1 MAGALADRGW
11 RSDGG
16 RMVAAHYEVAKM
28 SKLTL
33 DEIAD
38 LRAYERG
45 RDEFRREVSALK
57 KVRRVAIGPLVTVV
71 FENRTTMLFQI
82 QEMVRAEKMATDEQ
96 VQGELDIYNP
106 LIPEAGELSLTLF
119 VELQNEA
126 ELRTWLPKLVGIER
140 SLELRIGDPA
150 TTIAA
155 AVDPEHAAQLT
166 REEVTASV
174 HYVRLQLDEAE
185 RAAFGRGPVTMALTH
200 PAYSYAVDLSGET
213 RASLLTDWQPD

>member
-1 MAGALADRGW
+1 
-11 RSDGG
+11 
-16 RMVAAHYEVAKM
+16 MVAAHYEVAKM

>member
-1 MAGALADRGW
+1 
-11 RSDGG
+11 
-16 RMVAAHYEVAKM
+16 M

-45 RDEFRREVSALK
+45 RDVFRREVSALK
-57 KVRRVAIGPLVTVV
+57 KLRRVAIGPLVTVV

-155 AVDPEHAAQLT
+155 AVDREHAAQLT
-166 REEVTASV
+166 RDEVTASV
-174 HYVRLQLDEAE
+174 HYVRFQLDEAE
-185 RAAFGRGPVTMALTH
+185 RTAFGRGPVTMALTH
-200 PAYSYAVDLSGET
+200 PAYSYAVELSDET
-213 RASLLTDWQPD
+213 RASLLADWQPD

>member
-1 MAGALADRGW
+1 
-11 RSDGG
+11 
-16 RMVAAHYEVAKM
+16 M

-33 DEIAD
+33 EEIAD
-38 LRAYERG
+38 LHAYERG
-45 RDEFRREVSALK
+45 RDEFRREVTALK
-57 KVRRVAIGPLVTVV
+57 KVRRVQIGPLVTVV

-119 VELQNEA
+119 VELQTEA

-140 SLELRIGDPA
+140 ALELRIGQPP
-150 TTIAA
+150 TTVTA

-166 REEVTASV
+166 RDEVTASV
-174 HYVRLQLDEAE
+174 HYVRFVLDETQRE
-185 RAAFGRGPVTMALTH
+185 AFGRGPVTMAFTH
-200 PAYSYAVDLSGET
+200 PAYSYDVELSGEYPHVAAGRLAGGLT
-213 RASLLTDWQPD
+213 APAAPVRRSRRGVRGRACYS

>member
-1 MAGALADRGW
+1 
-11 RSDGG
+11 
-16 RMVAAHYEVAKM
+16 MVAGHYEVAKM

>member
-1 MAGALADRGW
+1 
-11 RSDGG
+11 
-16 RMVAAHYEVAKM
+16 
-28 SKLTL
+28 
-33 DEIAD
+33 
-38 LRAYERG
+38 
-45 RDEFRREVSALK
+45 
-57 KVRRVAIGPLVTVV
+57 
-71 FENRTTMLFQI
+71 MLFQI

>member
-1 MAGALADRGW
+1 
-11 RSDGG
+11 
-16 RMVAAHYEVAKM
+16 MVAAHYEVAKM

-71 FENRTTMLFQI
+71 FENRSTMLFQI

>member
-1 MAGALADRGW
+1 
-11 RSDGG
+11 
-16 RMVAAHYEVAKM
+16 MVAAHYEVAKM

-45 RDEFRREVSALK
+45 RDEFRREVSTLK

>member
-1 MAGALADRGW
+1 
-11 RSDGG
+11 
-16 RMVAAHYEVAKM
+16 
-28 SKLTL
+28 
-33 DEIAD
+33 
-38 LRAYERG
+38 
-45 RDEFRREVSALK
+45 
-57 KVRRVAIGPLVTVV
+57 
-71 FENRTTMLFQI
+71 
-82 QEMVRAEKMATDEQ
+82 MATDEQ

>member
-1 MAGALADRGW
+1 VAG
-11 RSDGG
+11 
-16 RMVAAHYEVAKM
+16 HYEVAKM

-38 LRAYERG
+38 LRAYERN